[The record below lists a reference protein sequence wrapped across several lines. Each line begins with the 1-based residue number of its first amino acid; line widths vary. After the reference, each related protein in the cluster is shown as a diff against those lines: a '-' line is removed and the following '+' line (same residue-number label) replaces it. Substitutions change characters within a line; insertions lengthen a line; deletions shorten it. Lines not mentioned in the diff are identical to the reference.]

1 MNMMV
6 EEIERLT
13 HLKRDPAKWQ
23 EWYSNITEI
32 ITYNYN
38 TYINN
43 LRKLVRIIHPRQDK
57 HQGGLRKA
65 R

>member
-13 HLKRDPAKWQ
+13 HLKRDPTKWQ

-43 LRKLVRIIHPRQDK
+43 LRKLA
-57 HQGGLRKA
+57 G
-65 R
+65 